1 MVDKK
6 QNVLLIE
13 DSPQVSGELQKVL
26 KDLSSDFSMEYVDQ
40 KRGLERIEKGGLD
53 LILMDLPVKD
63 GLDAFLKVMAGSSR
77 VPVVVLSGEEQ
88 ETTAVEAMKHGA
100 TDYILKRSIDEKG
113 LVQSIRHAIQL
124 KRTEDQLKDVTTRL
138 NAATERLEQ
147 MANKDMLTELLNRN
161 GLEAAL
167 QNEFNRA
174 QRGGWQL
181 CAILVDCDDF
191 DRINSTMGH
200 AVGDVVLKEI
210 AVRLRETLRPTD
222 HIARLGG
229 DEFLVLLPD
238 TRFAEGM
245 LVAEKVRLAV
255 AENPL
260 RLASETIRV
269 TSSLGVMA
277 LPYEFSSIE
286 EMISLARLAVRES
299 KMLGKNRVSS
309 GEKHKSLGADKEIL
323 TELTER
329 LRRGDCFRAVSM
341 PVFLLAEEKVVGHEI
356 LSRGPAGAFEM
367 PDDLFRVSVEYNLL
381 TIVDLRCLK
390 TCLAHTL
397 DPKFDKDVTF
407 HVNLFPST
415 IIDTPIERL
424 LTLFPD
430 NGKSANY
437 CIEISEQQFIGDP
450 AYLRTH
456 VQALRDQGIKVAIDD
471 VGFGRSSLESL
482 IILEPDIVKIDRKYV
497 SGISE
502 DLVKARNLERLVRV
516 VNALGSELVAE
527 GIENKEELR
536 ILVEMGVIYGQG
548 WYWGKPA

>member
-6 QNVLLIE
+6 KNVLLIE
-13 DSPQVSGELQKVL
+13 DDPKVAKELQKVL
-26 KDLSSDFSMEYVDQ
+26 NSDADFAMECVDQ
-40 KRGLERIEKGGLD
+40 KAGLKRIGKGGLD
-53 LILMDLPVKD
+53 VILMDLPVKD
-63 GLDAFLKVMAGSSR
+63 GLDAFLKVKAEAR
-77 VPVVVLSGEEQ
+77 VPVLVLSGADQ
-88 ETTAVEAMKHGA
+88 EKTAVEAVKHGA
-100 TDYILKRSIDEKG
+100 SDYILKSDIDDRA
-113 LVQSIRHAIQL
+113 LYQSIRNAIELKKVQENLEEVQKQL
-124 KRTEDQLKDVTTRL
+124 DSA
-138 NAATERLEQ
+138 NAKLDAL
-147 MANKDMLTELLNRN
+147 ANIDNLTELLNRK
-161 GLEAAL
+161 GLEASL
-167 QNEFNRA
+167 QNEFSRA

-181 CAILVDCDDF
+181 VAMLVDCDDF
-191 DRINSTMGH
+191 DRVNQTLGH

-210 AVRLRETLRPTD
+210 STRLRETLRPTD

-269 TSSLGVMA
+269 TASLGVMA
-277 LPYEFSSIE
+277 LPYEFCSIE

-309 GEKHKSLGADKEIL
+309 GEKHKSLGADREVL

-341 PVFLLAEEKVVGHEI
+341 PIFKLDDESIVGHEI

-390 TCLAHTL
+390 TCLIHTV
-397 DPKFDKDVTF
+397 DPKFDRKARF

-424 LTLFPD
+424 MTLFPD
-430 NGKSANY
+430 NGKTASY
-437 CIEISEQQFIGDP
+437 CVEISEQQFIGDP
-450 AYLRTH
+450 VYLRNH
-456 VQALRDQGIKVAIDD
+456 VQALKDQGVKVAIDD

-527 GIENKEELR
+527 GIENKDELA
-536 ILVEMGVIYGQG
+536 ILVDMGVVYGQG

>member
-6 QNVLLIE
+6 KNVLLIE
-13 DSPQVSGELQKVL
+13 DDPKVAKELQKVL
-26 KDLSSDFSMEYVDQ
+26 NSDADFAMECVDQ
-40 KRGLERIEKGGLD
+40 KSGLKRIGKGGLD

-63 GLDAFLKVMAGSSR
+63 GLDAFLKVKAEAR
-77 VPVVVLSGEEQ
+77 VPVLVLSGADQ
-88 ETTAVEAMKHGA
+88 EMTAVEAVKHGA
-100 TDYILKRSIDEKG
+100 SDYILKSDIDDRA
-113 LVQSIRHAIQL
+113 LYQSIRNAIELKKVQENLQEVQTQL
-124 KRTEDQLKDVTTRL
+124 DAA
-138 NAATERLEQ
+138 NAKLDAL
-147 MANKDMLTELLNRN
+147 ANVDNLTELLNRK

-167 QNEFNRA
+167 QNEFSRA

-181 CAILVDCDDF
+181 VAMLVDCDDF
-191 DRINSTMGH
+191 DRVNQTLGH

-210 AVRLRETLRPTD
+210 TTRLRETLRPTD

-269 TSSLGVMA
+269 TASLGVMA
-277 LPYEFSSIE
+277 LPYEFCSIE

-309 GEKHKSLGADKEIL
+309 GEKHKSLGADREVL

-341 PVFLLAEEKVVGHEI
+341 PIFRLADETIVGHEI

-390 TCLAHTL
+390 TCLIHTV
-397 DPKFDKDVTF
+397 DPKFDRQARF

-424 LTLFPD
+424 MTLFPD
-430 NGKSANY
+430 NGKTANY
-437 CIEISEQQFIGDP
+437 CVEISEQQFIGDP
-450 AYLRTH
+450 VYLRGH
-456 VQALRDQGIKVAIDD
+456 VQALKDQGVKVAIDD

-502 DLVKARNLERLVRV
+502 DQVKARNLERLVRV

-527 GIENKEELR
+527 GIENKEELA
-536 ILVEMGVIYGQG
+536 ILVEMGVVYGQG

>member
-6 QNVLLIE
+6 KNVLLIE
-13 DSPQVSGELQKVL
+13 DDPKVAKELQKVL
-26 KDLSSDFSMEYVDQ
+26 NSDADFAMECVDQ
-40 KRGLERIEKGGLD
+40 KAGLKRIGKGGLD
-53 LILMDLPVKD
+53 VILMDLPVKD
-63 GLDAFLKVMAGSSR
+63 GLDAFLKVKAEAR
-77 VPVVVLSGEEQ
+77 VPVLVLSGADQ
-88 ETTAVEAMKHGA
+88 EKTAVEAVKHGA
-100 TDYILKRSIDEKG
+100 SDYILKSDIDDRA
-113 LVQSIRHAIQL
+113 LYQSIRNAIELKKVQENLEEVQKQL
-124 KRTEDQLKDVTTRL
+124 DSA
-138 NAATERLEQ
+138 NAKLDAL
-147 MANKDMLTELLNRN
+147 ANIDNLTELLNRK
-161 GLEAAL
+161 GLEASL
-167 QNEFNRA
+167 QNEFSRA

-181 CAILVDCDDF
+181 VAMLVDCDDF
-191 DRINSTMGH
+191 DRVNQTLGH

-210 AVRLRETLRPTD
+210 STRLRETLRPTD

-269 TSSLGVMA
+269 TASLGVMA
-277 LPYEFSSIE
+277 LPYEFCSIE

-309 GEKHKSLGADKEIL
+309 GEKHKSLGADREVL

-341 PVFLLAEEKVVGHEI
+341 PIFKLDDESIVGHEI

-390 TCLAHTL
+390 TCLIHTV
-397 DPKFDKDVTF
+397 DPKFDRKARF

-424 LTLFPD
+424 MTLFPD
-430 NGKSANY
+430 NGRTASY
-437 CIEISEQQFIGDP
+437 CVEISEQQFIGDP
-450 AYLRTH
+450 VYLRNH
-456 VQALRDQGIKVAIDD
+456 VQALKDQGVKVAIDD

-527 GIENKEELR
+527 GIENKDELA
-536 ILVEMGVIYGQG
+536 ILVDMGVVYGQG

>member
-6 QNVLLIE
+6 KNVLLIE
-13 DSPQVSGELQKVL
+13 DDPKIAKELQKVL
-26 KDLSSDFSMEYVDQ
+26 NSGADFAMECVDQ
-40 KRGLERIEKGGLD
+40 TAGLKRIGKGGLD
-53 LILMDLPVKD
+53 VILMDLPVKD
-63 GLDAFLKVMAGSSR
+63 GLDAFLKVKAEAR
-77 VPVVVLSGEEQ
+77 VPVLVLSGDDQ
-88 ETTAVEAMKHGA
+88 EKTAVEAVKHGA
-100 TDYILKRSIDEKG
+100 SDYILKSGIDDRM
-113 LVQSIRHAIQL
+113 LYQSIRHAIEMKKTQ
-124 KRTEDQLKDVTTRL
+124 EELKDVS
-138 NAATERLEQ
+138 ARLETATLKLDA
-147 MANKDMLTELLNRN
+147 MANIDGLTELLNRK
-161 GLEAAL
+161 GLEASL
-167 QNEFNRA
+167 QNEFSRA

-181 CAILVDCDDF
+181 VAVLVDCDDF
-191 DRINSTMGH
+191 DRVNQTLGH

-210 AVRLRETLRPTD
+210 STRLRETLRPTD

-269 TSSLGVMA
+269 TASLGVMA
-277 LPYEFSSIE
+277 LPYEFCSIE

-309 GEKHKSLGADKEIL
+309 GEKHKSLGADREVL

-341 PVFLLAEEKVVGHEI
+341 PIFKLANEEIVGHEI

-390 TCLAHTL
+390 TCLIHTN
-397 DPKFDKDVTF
+397 DPKFDRKARF

-424 LTLFPD
+424 MTLFPD
-430 NGKSANY
+430 NGKTASY
-437 CIEISEQQFIGDP
+437 CVEISEQQFIGDP
-450 AYLRTH
+450 VYLRGH
-456 VQALRDQGIKVAIDD
+456 VQALKDQGVRVAIDD

-502 DLVKARNLERLVRV
+502 DQVKARNLERLVRV

-527 GIENKEELR
+527 GIENKEELA
-536 ILVEMGVIYGQG
+536 ILVEMGVVYGQG